1 MMNLEELQR
10 ASQGYPFVPV
20 TLTYTATDFDPVAVT
35 AALQNPK
42 QPCFLLTGHP
52 KPKEAGYSFI
62 GVNPQKTL
70 TYRNGQLT
78 VTTAT
83 GKVTKTQTAFKP
95 VIQQLLTTHATP
107 KIPGLPPFTGGL
119 AGYFS
124 YDYARYANPTLPAH
138 PHDPD
143 HLNDADLM
151 LVDQVIAYN
160 HRTKQVTLSQLVATK
175 QLTTQYTP
183 VLAHLTALKQ
193 RLLNLPPVP
202 KLPALQLQTP
212 LTLAFD
218 LPTFAAKVA
227 QTKQHIR
234 QGDIFQLILS
244 NPQRAR
250 VTGALFDLT
259 RTLFPASPAPYQFYF
274 RHGEF
279 ETVGASP
286 ETLITKQSEH
296 LFTYPLAG
304 TRRRG
309 RTAAEDAALAH
320 ELTTSP
326 KELAEHNMLIDLGR
340 NDLGKVS
347 QFGSV
352 QVTRTRQLLRFSKVM
367 HLGSTVE
374 SLADPSQT
382 ALDIIESLMPAGT
395 LSGAPKLRAMQLIDE
410 LEQRKRGIYGG
421 CLGYLDFNGDLDFC
435 IGIRLAY
442 RQGSQLVVHSGA
454 GIVADSDAKHEFQEF
469 NNKAR
474 AVVQALKAVAQ

>member
-1 MMNLEELQR
+1 MNLKTLQQL
-10 ASQGYPFVPV
+10 SQTYPMVPV
-20 TLTYTATDFDPVAVT
+20 TLQYQVDQFDPVAVT
-35 AALQNPK
+35 AALQTPT
-42 QPCFLLTGHP
+42 QPCFLLTGQP
-52 KPKEAGYSFI
+52 KPDEAGYSFI
-62 GVNPQKTL
+62 GVRPQQTL
-70 TYRNGQLT
+70 MYRNGQLT
-78 VTTAT
+78 VTTADKIT
-83 GKVTKTQTAFKP
+83 RTKTALKP
-95 VIQQLLTTHATP
+95 VLQHLMTVNQTP

-124 YDYARYANPTLPAH
+124 YDYARYANPTLPQQPA
-138 PHDPD
+138 DPD
-143 HLNDADLM
+143 QLNDADL
-151 LVDQVIAYN
+151 LVVDRVIGYN
-160 HRTKQVTLSQLVATK
+160 HQTHQVTLSQLVPTS
-175 QLTTQYTP
+175 T
-183 VLAHLTALKQ
+183 LTARYATVMADLQTLKQ
-193 RLLNLPPVP
+193 RLATCLEPMLPP
-202 KLPALQLQTP
+202 LRLLTP

-218 LPTFAAKVA
+218 LPTFTAKVA

-244 NPQRAR
+244 NPQRAQM
-250 VTGALFDLT
+250 TGSLFNLT

-274 RHGEF
+274 RHGDF

-286 ETLITKQSEH
+286 ETLIKKQGDN
-296 LFTYPLAG
+296 LVTYPLAG

-309 RTAAEDAALAH
+309 KTAVEDAAFAH

-340 NDLGKVS
+340 NDLGRVS

-352 QVTRTRQLLRFSKVM
+352 QVTRTRQLLKFSQVM

-374 SLADPSQT
+374 SRVAAGTSPI
-382 ALDIIESLMPAGT
+382 DIIESLMPAGT
-395 LSGAPKLRAMQLIDE
+395 LSGAPKVRAMQLISE

-442 RQGSQLVVHSGA
+442 RQGAQLVVHAGA
-454 GIVADSDAKHEFQEF
+454 GIVADSCAQQEFQEF

>member
-1 MMNLEELQR
+1 MNLKTLQQL
-10 ASQGYPFVPV
+10 SQSYPMVPV
-20 TLTYTATDFDPVAVT
+20 TLQYQVDQFDPVAVT
-35 AALQNPK
+35 AALQTPT
-42 QPCFLLTGHP
+42 QPCFLLTGQP
-52 KPKEAGYSFI
+52 KPNEAGYSFI
-62 GVNPQKTL
+62 GVRPQQTL

-78 VTTAT
+78 VTTADKIT
-83 GKVTKTQTAFKP
+83 QTKTALKP
-95 VIQQLLTTHATP
+95 VLQHLMTVNQTP

-124 YDYARYANPTLPAH
+124 YDYARYANPTLPQH
-138 PHDPD
+138 PADPD
-143 HLNDADLM
+143 HLNDADL
-151 LVDQVIAYN
+151 LVVDQVIGYN
-160 HRTKQVTLSQLVATK
+160 HQTHQVTLSQLVSTAT
-175 QLTTQYTP
+175 
-183 VLAHLTALKQ
+183 LATRYATVMADLRALKQ
-193 RLLNLPPVP
+193 RLATCLE
-202 KLPALQLQTP
+202 PALPTLRLLTP

-218 LPTFAAKVA
+218 LPTFTAKVA

-244 NPQRAR
+244 NPQRAQM
-250 VTGALFDLT
+250 TGPLFNLT

-274 RHGEF
+274 RHGDF

-286 ETLITKQSEH
+286 ETLIKKQGDK
-296 LFTYPLAG
+296 LVTYPLAG

-309 RTAAEDAALAH
+309 RTAAEDMALAR
-320 ELTTSP
+320 ELMTSP

-352 QVTRTRQLLRFSKVM
+352 QVTRTRQLLKFSQVM

-374 SLADPSQT
+374 SRVAAGTSPI
-382 ALDIIESLMPAGT
+382 DIIESLMPAGT
-395 LSGAPKLRAMQLIDE
+395 LSGAPKVRAMQLISE

-442 RQGSQLVVHSGA
+442 RQGAQLVVHSGA
-454 GIVADSDAKHEFQEF
+454 GIVADSCAKHEFQEF
-469 NNKAR
+469 NHKAR
-474 AVVQALKAVAQ
+474 AVVQALKVVAQ